1 MKAAAVFAEYMDS
14 IVRIDCEELTTVPVT
29 GEIVHLYFFHWI
41 CKMRHCTVEQGG
53 LFRAIC
59 DIVFGV

>member
-53 LFRAIC
+53 
-59 DIVFGV
+59 